1 MCPLCVCAQFSS
13 LQSPEKIQIIKFN
26 IEERAKVEEKKC
38 LVYVP
43 ALSDSRTTDSF
54 LGCFGLEVF
63 FQNQEDSKPAVFF
76 TPLPNRLR
84 NSFALPLFY
93 QHLKILIPVFFISSH
108 TFLKNNGRGA
118 QYFAQP

>member
-1 MCPLCVCAQFSS
+1 MGPLCVCAQFSS

-26 IEERAKVEEKKC
+26 IEERAKVEEEKC

-54 LGCFGLEVF
+54 FGLFWFGGF
-63 FQNQEDSKPAVFF
+63 FSKPGGFK
-76 TPLPNRLR
+76 TSSLLY
-84 NSFALPLFY
+84 SFAQQAEKLFCSSSVLPTF
-93 QHLKILIPVFFISSH
+93 KNSNSCFFISSH
-108 TFLKNNGRGA
+108 AFLKNNGRGA

>member
-1 MCPLCVCAQFSS
+1 MGPLCVCAPFSS

-26 IEERAKVEEKKC
+26 IEEIAKVEEKKC

-84 NSFALPLFY
+84 NAFALPLFY
-93 QHLKILIPVFFISSH
+93 QHLKILIPVFSFQAMPS
-108 TFLKNNGRGA
+108 
-118 QYFAQP
+118 

>member
-1 MCPLCVCAQFSS
+1 MGPLCVCVQFNS

-54 LGCFGLEVF
+54 LCCFGLGL
-63 FQNQEDSKPAVFF
+63 NQEDSKPAE
-76 TPLPNRLR
+76 
-84 NSFALPLFY
+84 
-93 QHLKILIPVFFISSH
+93 SS
-108 TFLKNNGRGA
+108 LLLCPIG
-118 QYFAQP
+118 